1 MTSLKQ
7 KLYNGSE
14 VSEIETEVTD
24 IFTVDLDYIRETRLK
39 KGYSLQKMV
48 NLMGILDKTKY
59 YRREIGEVSFKP
71 EELPVVV
78 LVLEI
83 PLESLFKR
91 EGFEKGDTCSMKN
104 IK

>member
-1 MTSLKQ
+1 MV
-7 KLYNGSE
+7 E
-14 VSEIETEVTD
+14 RVSKTETEVD
-24 IFTVDLDYIRETRLK
+24 KIFTIDLEYIKRIRIK

-59 YRREIGEVSFKP
+59 YRREMGEVNFKP
-71 EELPVVV
+71 EELPVVA

-83 PLESLFKR
+83 PLEKIFKK
-91 EGFEKGDTCSMKN
+91 EVS